1 LTILP
6 YFPLY
11 LCNFYLVKN
20 AFLNYF
26 TKKIGYKE
34 FSDAILYDIIDA
46 LATDNLEECI
56 TLLRKIFHLGKPLFL
71 WEWNFG
77 ITI

>member
-1 LTILP
+1 MQLLP
-6 YFPLY
+6 GLERIPKL
-11 LCNFYLVKN
+11 LHK
-20 AFLNYF
+20 
-26 TKKIGYKE
+26 KKIGYKE